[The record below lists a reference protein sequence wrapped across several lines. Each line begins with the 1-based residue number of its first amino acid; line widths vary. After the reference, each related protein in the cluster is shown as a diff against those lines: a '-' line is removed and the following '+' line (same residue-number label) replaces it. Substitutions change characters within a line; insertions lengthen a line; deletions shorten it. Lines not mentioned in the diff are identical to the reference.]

1 MKISLAILVL
11 LGISVAQGLEEYADN
26 ADLMPGIEV
35 TAPRYRPE
43 IEPYVDMMPEVTVT
57 ASRYELEHE
66 ARSGL
71 MPEGLITAVRPEL
84 EPLAH
89 WNKRE
94 VDTKGNFDPLNGIVR

>member
-11 LGISVAQGLEEYADN
+11 LSISVAQGWEEYSRY

-43 IEPYVDMMPEVTVT
+43 IEAYVDTMPEVIVT
-57 ASRYELEHE
+57 APRYKLEDG
-66 ARSGL
+66 AWSGL
-71 MPEGLITAVRPEL
+71 MPEVVIIAARPES

-94 VDTKGNFDPLNGIVR
+94 VDIKGDFDPLSSIVQ